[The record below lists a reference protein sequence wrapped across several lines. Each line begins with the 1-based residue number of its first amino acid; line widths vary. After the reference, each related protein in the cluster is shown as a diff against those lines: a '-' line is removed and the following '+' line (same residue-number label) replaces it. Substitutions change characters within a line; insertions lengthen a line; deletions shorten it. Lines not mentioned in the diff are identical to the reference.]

1 MSFLPG
7 RPWQTSMWRLAGLL
21 VAGAI
26 LGRVLFGSGWIGI
39 ALVALALV
47 VWHYVRLW
55 RVLRLLRERRR
66 LLAPIG
72 RGVWGEL
79 ESLLYRRQRES
90 LVRKRKLA
98 STLRAYRQVAAAV
111 PDGAVVL
118 DRQGLAIVW
127 FNDSA
132 GRLLGL
138 RYPHD
143 LGARLTNLLRA
154 PRIQD
159 WINGADRN
167 EPLLDISIAGNE
179 DVRLSLRLIAYT
191 DEQWLLVVRDISTL
205 MRLEQVRRDFVAN
218 VSHELR
224 TPLTVI
230 HGYLDMLEPDDHPEW
245 AAIIEQM
252 RTQTSRMAQIVE
264 DLLMLSRL
272 EAQSRP
278 GDEHIDMSSMLRMLE
293 REAQALSRG
302 HHRIQSIDDAHCDLS
317 GSSKELHSAFS
328 NLVSNAVRYT
338 PEGGKI
344 SIRWKALDDGG
355 AMLSVTDTGVGIP
368 AQHIPRI
375 TERFYRVSSSRSRD
389 SGGTGL
395 GLSIVKHVLSR
406 HQARLEIESEVGTG
420 SSFACVFG
428 PARVRRNDPA

>member
-1 MSFLPG
+1 MSFFPG
-7 RPWQTSMWRLAGLL
+7 RPWQSSMWRLAGLL
-21 VAGAI
+21 LGGAMF
-26 LGRVLFGSGWIGI
+26 GRVLLGSVWAGV
-39 ALVALALV
+39 ALVALCMVA
-47 VWHYVRLW
+47 WHYFRLW

-66 LLAPIG
+66 LIAPSG

-98 STLRAYRQVAAAV
+98 AILRAYRQVAAAV

-118 DRQGLAIVW
+118 ERSGLTILW

-132 GRLLGL
+132 ARLLGL

-143 LGARLTNLLRA
+143 LGARFTNLLRS
-154 PRIQD
+154 PRVLE
-159 WINGADRN
+159 WINGPDRL
-167 EPLLDISIAGNE
+167 EPLLDLAVPGN
-179 DVRLSLRLIAYT
+179 DSVRLSLRLIAYT
-191 DEQWLLVVRDISTL
+191 DDQWLLVVRDISTL

-230 HGYLDMLEPDDHPEW
+230 HGYLDLLEPDDNPEW
-245 AAIIEQM
+245 VPIVEEM
-252 RTQTSRMAQIVE
+252 RNQTDRMAQIVE

-278 GDEHIDMSSMLRMLE
+278 SEETVVMSSLLRALE

-302 HHRIQSIDDAHCDLS
+302 RHQIQIVDNAACDLA
-317 GSSKELHSAFS
+317 GSLKELHSAFS

-338 PEGGKI
+338 PDSGKI
-344 SIRWKALDDGG
+344 TIGWQRRDDGG
-355 AMLSVTDTGVGIP
+355 AMLSVADTGVGIP

-395 GLSIVKHVLSR
+395 GLSIVKHVLGR
-406 HQARLEIESEVGTG
+406 HHAELLIESEVGTG
-420 SSFACVFG
+420 SRFTCAFG
-428 PARVRRNDPA
+428 PECIRERR